1 MNPLFGLGMQNYFF
15 YPLVVR
21 FVSIFFMPGI
31 L

>member
-1 MNPLFGLGMQNYFF
+1 MNPLFSLGMQNYFL

-21 FVSIFFMPGI
+21 FVSIFFMQGI

>member
-1 MNPLFGLGMQNYFF
+1 MQNYFF

-21 FVSIFFMPGI
+21 FVSIFFMQGI